1 MANIRNLKIL
11 KEFDF
16 DVKISSCLDEM
27 KQLYLE
33 DPIPWIVGYSGGK
46 DSTAVVQST
55 FYMLKELKAEGKKLH
70 KDIHVICTDTLVENP
85 IVSIWVENSL
95 KIMQDAADKEEYPLK
110 VHLLHPDPKDSFW
123 ANLIGRGYPAPRNRF
138 RWCTERMKIDPVTRF
153 VEERLTETR
162 QAIILLG
169 TRFQESQARG
179 ERMKGYQKD
188 SIRDVLS
195 PHQSQQ
201 NTFVY
206 PPIRD
211 WSNDEVWLFL
221 TQVPNPWGINNKDL
235 LNMYRGAT
243 EDNECPLVMDKT
255 TPSCGD
261 SRFGCWVCTMV
272 EKDKSMQAMVMNDDE
287 NEWLKPLLDYRNML
301 DFRGNENLDHHLRD
315 FRRRSGSIDF
325 FERDGEAVNIHGPYL
340 QSVRENY
347 LRKLLQ
353 TQKLVRSNPKTP
365 DQLRNIELIRVEEL
379 NEIRRIWVEEKHE
392 IEDSLPRIYKEEMGE
407 EIQLEPL
414 KFVQPFSHAEMNIL
428 KDIAGENDLHFELCR
443 ELISMEQS
451 YKNELRRHQLFQ
463 EMEKSFKRNF
473 FDSKEEALEHAKEVF
488 RKKQE
493 YKKKIEDQD
502 YEVPSEEVEA
512 SQ

>member
-1 MANIRNLKIL
+1 MKIPPIL
-11 KEFDF
+11 KELDF
-16 DVKISSCLDEM
+16 DQKLLDAIAEM

-46 DSTAVVQST
+46 DSTAVVQCT
-55 FYMLKELKAEGKKLH
+55 FYMLKELKDEGKKLH
-70 KDIHVICTDTLVENP
+70 KDIHIICTDTLVENP
-85 IVSIWVENSL
+85 IVSMWVESSL
-95 KIMQDAADKEEYPLK
+95 KIMQEAADKEEYPLK

-169 TRFQESQARG
+169 TRYQESQVRG
-179 ERMKGYQKD
+179 ERMRSYEKD
-188 SIRDVLS
+188 TIRDVLS
-195 PHQSQQ
+195 PHQSQP

-221 TQVPNPWGINNKDL
+221 TQVSNPWGINNKDL

-243 EDNECPLVMDKT
+243 EDKECPLVMDKT

-272 EKDKSMQAMVMNDDE
+272 EQDKSMKAMVMNDDE

-301 DFRGNENLDHHLRD
+301 DFRGNEKLDHHLRD
-315 FRRRSGSIDF
+315 FRRRSGSIDI
-325 FERDGEAVNIHGPYL
+325 FERDGEALNIHGPYL

-353 TQKLVRSNPKTP
+353 TQKLVRTNPKTP
-365 DQLRNIELIRVEEL
+365 EQLHNIELIRVEEL

-407 EIQLEPL
+407 EIELEPL
-414 KFVQPFSHAEMNIL
+414 KFNQPFSHAEMNIL
-428 KDIAGENDLHFELCR
+428 KDIAGENELHFELCR
-443 ELISMEQS
+443 ELISIEQS

-473 FDSKEEALEHAKEVF
+473 FDSKEEALDHAKEIF
-488 RKKQE
+488 HKKQE
-493 YKKKIEDQD
+493 YKKKMEEQNYDS
-502 YEVPSEEVEA
+502 VNEEVEA
-512 SQ
+512 TK

>member
-1 MANIRNLKIL
+1 
-11 KEFDF
+11 
-16 DVKISSCLDEM
+16 
-27 KQLYLE
+27 
-33 DPIPWIVGYSGGK
+33 
-46 DSTAVVQST
+46 
-55 FYMLKELKAEGKKLH
+55 
-70 KDIHVICTDTLVENP
+70 
-85 IVSIWVENSL
+85 
-95 KIMQDAADKEEYPLK
+95 MQEAADKEEYPLK

-169 TRFQESQARG
+169 TRYQESQVRG
-179 ERMKGYQKD
+179 ERMRSYEKD
-188 SIRDVLS
+188 TIRDVLS
-195 PHQSQQ
+195 PHQSQP

-243 EDNECPLVMDKT
+243 EDKECPLVMDKT

-272 EKDKSMQAMVMNDDE
+272 EQDKSMKAMVMNDDE

-301 DFRGNENLDHHLRD
+301 DFRGNEKLDHHLRD
-315 FRRRSGSIDF
+315 FRRRSGSIDI
-325 FERDGEAVNIHGPYL
+325 FERDGEALNIHGPYL

-353 TQKLVRSNPKTP
+353 TQKLVRTNPKTP
-365 DQLRNIELIRVEEL
+365 EQLHNIELIRVEEL

-407 EIQLEPL
+407 EIELEPL
-414 KFVQPFSHAEMNIL
+414 KFNQPFSHAEMNIL
-428 KDIAGENDLHFELCR
+428 KDIAGENELHFELCR
-443 ELISMEQS
+443 ELISIEQS

-473 FDSKEEALEHAKEVF
+473 FDSKEEALDHAKEIF
-488 RKKQE
+488 HKKQE
-493 YKKKIEDQD
+493 YKKKMEEQNYDS
-502 YEVPSEEVEA
+502 VNEEVEA
-512 SQ
+512 TK